1 MIMTKE
7 KISKLSQEIE
17 DVSNNFENKPWTE
30 NIKLLKEDFDINSIS
45 TPNHYLKTIDEMEE
59 VLRETR
65 LLFLYSVLN
74 IVCKE
79 QGKLYN
85 FDNPYQASMKY
96 DAVMKKEGSFYLLD
110 EDGDYREIFTSE
122 KFMRFIDDQY
132 WELYEQK

>member
-1 MIMTKE
+1 MTKE
-7 KISKLSQEIE
+7 DLNKLSQEIDE
-17 DVSNNFENKPWTE
+17 ISNNFEDKPWTD
-30 NIKLLKEDFDINSIS
+30 NVKLLKEDFDINSIN
-45 TPNHYLKTIDEMEE
+45 TPSQYLKTLDELEE

-79 QGKLYN
+79 SGKNYN
-85 FDNPYQASMKY
+85 FDNPFQASMKY
-96 DAVMKKEGSFYLLD
+96 TAVMKKEGSFYLLD
-110 EDGDYREIFTSE
+110 EDGDYGEIFTSE

>member
-1 MIMTKE
+1 MTKE
-7 KISKLSQEIE
+7 DLNKLSQEIDE
-17 DVSNNFENKPWTE
+17 ISNNFEDKPWTD
-30 NIKLLKEDFDINSIS
+30 NVKLLKEDFDINSIN
-45 TPNHYLKTIDEMEE
+45 TPSQYLKTLDELEE

-79 QGKLYN
+79 SGKNYN
-85 FDNPYQASMKY
+85 FDNPFQASMKY
-96 DAVMKKEGSFYLLD
+96 SAVMKKEGSFYLLD
-110 EDGDYREIFTSE
+110 EDGDYGEIFTSE

>member
-1 MIMTKE
+1 MTNKE
-7 KISKLSQEIE
+7 LSKLTQEIN
-17 DVSNNFENKPWTE
+17 DISNNFENEPWTE
-30 NIKLLKEDFDINSIS
+30 NIKLLKKDFDINSIDN
-45 TPNHYLKTIDEMEE
+45 PNHYLKTTDVLDE

-79 QGKLYN
+79 PSKLYY
-85 FDNPYQASMKY
+85 FDNPFQASMKY
-96 DAVMKKEGSFYLLD
+96 VAAMKKDGNFQLLD

-132 WELYEQK
+132 WALYEQK

>member
-1 MIMTKE
+1 MTKE
-7 KISKLSQEIE
+7 ELSKLTQEIE
-17 DVSNNFENKPWTE
+17 KISNNFENKPITE
-30 NIKLLKEDFDINSIS
+30 KIKLLKEDFDINSIN
-45 TPNHYLKTIDEMEE
+45 TPNQYLRTIDELEE

-79 QGKLYN
+79 SGENYN
-85 FDNPYQASMKY
+85 FDTPFQASMKY
-96 DAVMKKEGSFYLLD
+96 SAVMKKEGSFYLLD

-132 WELYEQK
+132 WELYE

>member
-1 MIMTKE
+1 MTNE
-7 KISKLSQEIE
+7 ELSKLSQEIN
-17 DVSNNFENKPWTE
+17 DISNNFENKPWTE
-30 NIKLLKEDFDINSIS
+30 NIKLLKKDFDINSINV
-45 TPNHYLKTIDEMEE
+45 PNHYLKITDVLEE

-79 QGKLYN
+79 PGKLYD
-85 FDNPYQASMKY
+85 FDNPFQASMKY
-96 DAVMKKEGSFYLLD
+96 VAVIKKEGNFYLLD

>member
-1 MIMTKE
+1 MTNE
-7 KISKLSQEIE
+7 ELSKLSEEIK
-17 DVSNNFENKPWTE
+17 DISNNFENKPWTG
-30 NIKLLKEDFDINSIS
+30 NIKLLKEDFDINSIN
-45 TPNHYLKTIDEMEE
+45 TPNHYLKTTDVLEE

-65 LLFLYSVLN
+65 NLFLYSVLN

-79 QGKLYN
+79 PGKLYN

-96 DAVMKKEGSFYLLD
+96 VAVMKKEGSFHLLD

-122 KFMRFIDDQY
+122 NFMRFIDDQY